1 MFRWGMAAAV
11 LVGAALRLA
20 RIDEQLLAGDE
31 LHALRAALEWPLP
44 EILSTWT
51 YHGADYGVPMAA
63 LLSLAMSAGLPISEV
78 TLRSLPLL
86 CGTLSIAVMPW
97 LLRSRLGDRAA
108 VTFGFLLAVSPL
120 LPIYSRIARS
130 YAPAVLLAFVAVVA
144 FEHWWSRRSQPAAAA
159 YCVCASLALWWNLAT
174 APFVAAPV
182 VYALLRLALG
192 DPGLRQRWSELLGWS
207 VAALV
212 CALAPLL
219 PARESLGVLGE
230 VHGGGT
236 LPSWPTWLEVLRMHS
251 GSGAVAVTAVVVLG
265 VARGV
270 ALCWRNDRGW
280 LGYLAAI
287 AAGHAIGLAVLGP
300 DQLDNPIVI
309 NRYLLVLLP
318 FGLSLCA
325 AGWTAPLPRVGP
337 RLQTAGIAALLATI
351 VATGPFASREFGR
364 TSFSTASTFAYFV
377 RDGNHIAYEDIPDFY
392 HSLAEVDTVQPIIE
406 YPWSNL
412 ATHAFD
418 AYQKHHGQP
427 LYAVAPWKVLYD
439 ERLALR
445 RMMVPSIQG
454 YLNSPARWI
463 IVHMDLQ
470 QEERRIATSDP
481 NHWMRLDERPTIW
494 RPLKVAAPATVR
506 LLQRAFGPA
515 DYQDGVIQ
523 VWDLERLRAG
533 R

>member
-11 LVGAALRLA
+11 LLGAALRIA

-44 EILSTWT
+44 DILSTWT
-51 YHGADYGVPMAA
+51 YHGADYGIPMAA
-63 LLSLAMSAGLPISEV
+63 LLSLAMSAGIPISEV
-78 TLRSLPLL
+78 TVRSLPLL
-86 CGTLSIAVMPW
+86 CGTLSIGVMPW
-97 LLRSRLGDRAA
+97 LLRARLGDRAA
-108 VTFGFLLAVSPL
+108 VTFAFLLAVSPL
-120 LPIYSRIARS
+120 LTIYARIARS
-130 YAPAVLLAFVAVVA
+130 YAPAVLLAFIAVVS
-144 FEHWWSRRSQPAAAA
+144 FERWWSQRSRPAAAA

-174 APFVAAPV
+174 APFVATPV
-182 VYALLRLALG
+182 AYALLRLALG
-192 DPGLRQRWSELLGWS
+192 DRDLRMRWRELLGWS
-207 VAALV
+207 AAALL
-212 CALAPLL
+212 CALLPLL
-219 PARESLGVLGE
+219 PALESLSVLRE
-230 VHGGGT
+230 VHGGGQ
-236 LPSWPTWLEVLRMHS
+236 LPGLPTWLEVVRMHS
-251 GSGAVAVTAVVVLG
+251 GSGATVVTGVVVLG
-265 VARGV
+265 VARGA
-270 ALCWRNDRGW
+270 ALTWHRDRAW
-280 LGYLAAI
+280 LGYLAALT
-287 AAGHAIGLAVLGP
+287 AGHAIGLAVLGP

-318 FGLSLCA
+318 FGLALCA
-325 AGWTAPLPRVGP
+325 DGWTAPLPRVEP
-337 RLQTAGIAALLATI
+337 RLQAVAVAALLAAI
-351 VATGPFASREFGR
+351 VLTGPFSSREFGR

-377 RDGNHIAYEDIPDFY
+377 RDGNQIAYEDMPAFY
-392 HSLAEVDTVQPIIE
+392 HSLAETDEVQPVIE

-445 RMMVPSIQG
+445 RMMAPSIRG

-463 IVHMDLQ
+463 IVHRDLQ

-494 RPLKVAAPATVR
+494 EPLRVAAPATIR

-515 DYQDGVIQ
+515 DYNDGVIQ
-523 VWDLERLRAG
+523 VWDLERLRA
-533 R
+533 RL